1 MVPSNAVLDRAV
13 DPTDLIIVTWI
24 VCDADNQ
31 GWHELNWSVLCSRFH
46 LHHEAVANSLKK
58 LIELGYLRAKITAD
72 DPEQWMLQININPH
86 RKIEGYVDPRYAADD
101 PDATELE
108 GSPK

>member
-31 GWHELNWSVLCSRFH
+31 GWHELDWSVLCERFQ
-46 LHHEAVANSLKK
+46 LHHEAVENSLSK
-58 LIELGYLRAKITAD
+58 LIDLGYLRAKPSSD
-72 DPEQWMLQININPH
+72 SPEEWLLQININPH
-86 RKIEGYVDPRYAADD
+86 RKIEGYEDPRDIADD
-101 PDATELE
+101 PDSPELKD
-108 GSPK
+108 SK